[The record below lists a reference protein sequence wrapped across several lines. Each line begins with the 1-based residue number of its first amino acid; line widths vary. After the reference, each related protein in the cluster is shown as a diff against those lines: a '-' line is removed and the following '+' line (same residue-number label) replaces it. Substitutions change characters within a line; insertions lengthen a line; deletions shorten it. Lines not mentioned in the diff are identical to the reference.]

1 MKLLCMCYFVQLGF
15 SAMKN
20 ICVHMMRLVLLS
32 VYMMFP
38 LSASAGE
45 QSFFSAPEGETVADT
60 TYKITIKENE
70 GGSVAKNGTEF
81 KKGDTLRYQ
90 AKAYDGYRFV
100 HWLVDGEVVYEPE
113 NKLHI
118 YGVTS
123 DHVVEPVFELISTY
137 KVTLKE
143 SEGGTVEKN
152 HSTFNEGDTL
162 RYVATPNEGFRFVHW
177 LVDGEEYTKDVK
189 LKIYGVNKAYVVE
202 AVFELIPTYKV
213 TLKESEGGTVEKN
226 YSSFK
231 EGDTLRYVATA
242 NRGYKFLYWLVDGEE
257 YTKEAKLKIYGVTS
271 AYVVEPVFEALVGY
285 KVTLNVNNDDFG
297 YVEKNH
303 STFYE
308 GDTLIYKA
316 HSNEGYC
323 LLRWLV
329 DGEEYSREKKL
340 VIPKVTSALVIDAIF
355 DTIPTYTITLKVTG
369 DGTVTKNHSTFKHGD
384 ELRYESNPGED
395 KILER
400 WIVNGKEVSSESVL
414 VLTVTSN
421 LTVEAVFA
429 FKPHKIKTKVNE
441 EGAGSIL
448 SSKNVLSCTQL
459 DTAWIEAVPYK
470 GYVFSHWEKD
480 GEKYSEEKHL
490 VFTKLKTSMELTAV
504 FKDDPNFIPEVRIN
518 EVMPCNLST
527 VMDMDYYNFSGFL
540 ELKSLSS
547 VSQKLKGCVITHY
560 NLKKKGKYS
569 FKWEWEVTENPKWTG
584 SLTTFWCDEHSS
596 KAGHVPYKLDPDGG
610 YVLISKNGNLID
622 SLAYG
627 PMTAHISFGRYG
639 DGAGY
644 MRPSLKQENTTAYED
659 LSDDSRCDEILFSEQ
674 GGIKSK
680 SFKLTLK
687 CSTKDA
693 KIYYT
698 TDGKDPDEETG
709 KLYTDTI
716 KISSNT
722 AVRARAYRTDL
733 LPGPI
738 STSSYIYKDDKHA
751 SCNGYTLPIVALN
764 CNKDYFYDDQIG
776 IYIVGNNGIQGEKDC
791 SGYGNYN
798 RDWKRPVNFEY
809 FVDGK
814 QVVSQEVEASIVGGC
829 SITRDVKSLALK
841 TSKKTGTDRF
851 AYAFFKTKPDVA
863 HKTLHLR
870 NGGTGYVE
878 VPFRDGLNQAFAVN
892 LNVDYQAYQP
902 VAFYLN
908 GKYKHMMALN
918 ERTNVD
924 YLVSNYG
931 VDEDKVDIISLS
943 DQLGINV
950 SKGDQ
955 TAYDE
960 LVNYLSENTPGDPGY
975 FEGACKRMDMDEY
988 IDYQIFEQFICNM
1001 DWPGNNTKIWRKRKD
1016 GEKFR
1021 WILFD
1026 TDFGFGLSE
1035 FWWLQTPDVDMYD
1048 WCRGKITNW
1057 GNEKSWMT
1065 VIFSNL
1071 SKDPAFKKKFYYRY
1085 EELLET
1091 TFSEDNIRTVFDS
1104 IIGLVK
1110 DEYCASESKSAKD
1123 EASKMRDFALQR
1135 PEIVKKQLATHFS
1148 DLVPVNKTRKDPAL
1162 AYSLE
1167 EGVLKIDSEEL
1178 LENVK
1183 LYAVNGSVLFD
1194 AEADDHHFE
1203 RVVGDLPGGVYCLQI
1218 SADDYCKTVKIVKK

>member
-152 HSTFNEGDTL
+152 HSTFN
-162 RYVATPNEGFRFVHW
+162 
-177 LVDGEEYTKDVK
+177 
-189 LKIYGVNKAYVVE
+189 
-202 AVFELIPTYKV
+202 
-213 TLKESEGGTVEKN
+213 
-226 YSSFK
+226 

-627 PMTAHISFGRYG
+627 PMTAHISYGRYG

-644 MRPSLKQENTTAYED
+644 MRPSMKAENTTAYED